1 MKHNRFS
8 RFFHEFGRSEAGA
21 SHLAVGAL
29 LVVTILYATT
39 II

>member
-1 MKHNRFS
+1 MKQYRFK
-8 RFFHEFGRSEAGA
+8 RFFNEFGRSEAGA

-29 LVVTILYATT
+29 LVVSILYATM